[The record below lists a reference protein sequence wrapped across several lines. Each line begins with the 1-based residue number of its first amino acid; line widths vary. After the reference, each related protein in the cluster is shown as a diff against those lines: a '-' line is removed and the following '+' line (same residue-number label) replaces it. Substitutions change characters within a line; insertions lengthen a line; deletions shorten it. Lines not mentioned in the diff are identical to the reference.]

1 MKLCLT
7 KEISIEHLM
16 ALYDSVG
23 WANYTCDSQRLVEAV
38 QNSTYVL
45 SIWDGEMLVGLVRGL
60 SDDVSIF
67 YLQDI
72 LVHPSYQ
79 GQGIGRRLLTH
90 CLERFAHVR
99 QKVLLT
105 DNAVKPRRFYESL
118 GFCEVS
124 AVRKGALV
132 AYVRLDNSGIGERV

>member
-7 KEISIEHLM
+7 KEIPINHLV

-23 WANYTCDSQRLVEAV
+23 WSNYTCDSQRLIEAV
-38 QNSTYVL
+38 RNSTYVL
-45 SIWDGEMLVGLVRGL
+45 SIWDGEILVGLARGL

-79 GQGIGRRLLTH
+79 GQGIGRRLLAH

-105 DNAVKPRRFYESL
+105 DNVVKQRRFYESL
-118 GFCEVS
+118 GFCEVN
-124 AVRKGALV
+124 AVGNGALL
-132 AYVRLDNSGIGERV
+132 AYVRLDNSEIGERV